1 MLACFKEG
9 KKDSPVAFLLIAAGA
24 DVHVVRGV
32 TALCA
37 RPDFDGTEA
46 AIGIAG
52 GTMAV
57 QEYAAASK
65 GVAFDQQSWLVDDIF
80 VRTATRKAFQMLT
93 DSPAIPFPIGPWLHQ
108 RTLDDLAEHG
118 WSQQNHFLPQEL
130 TQALAAECRALA
142 ASGVLGFAAVGRG
155 ATQTVRADIRGDRTK
170 WLEAGQSD
178 ACDRYRTIME
188 TLRVALNRS
197 FFLGL
202 DHYESHFALYAPGAS
217 YRQHLDR
224 FRDDDLR
231 SVSAV
236 IYLNPDWLPEQ
247 GGALRLSPAGA
258 PARDIVPFGSRL
270 VLFLSADM
278 LHEVLPATCERLSLA
293 GWFCRRAQ

>member
-1 MLACFKEG
+1 M
-9 KKDSPVAFLLIAAGA
+9 AA
-24 DVHVVRGV
+24 
-32 TALCA
+32 
-37 RPDFDGTEA
+37 
-46 AIGIAG
+46 
-52 GTMAV
+52 
-57 QEYAAASK
+57 QEYAAAAEAA
-65 GVAFDQQSWLVDDIF
+65 AFDQHSWLVDAIF
-80 VRTATRKAFQMLT
+80 VRTPTRKAFQMHT
-93 DSPAIPFPIGPWLHQ
+93 DRPATPSPTGPWLHQ
-108 RTLDDLAEHG
+108 STLDDLAEHG

-130 TQALAAECRALA
+130 TRALAAECRALA
-142 ASGVLGFAAVGRG
+142 ASGALAFAAVGRG
-155 ATQTVRADIRGDRTK
+155 AAQEVRADIRGDRTK
-170 WLEAGQSD
+170 WLEEGQSD

-188 TLRVALNRS
+188 TLRVALNQA

-202 DHYESHFALYAPGAS
+202 DNYESHFALYAPGAS

-258 PARDIVPFGSRL
+258 AVRDIVPVGSRL

-293 GWFCRRAQ
+293 GWFCRRAR